1 MYVGVERCY
10 PDNSI
15 DTCFWQPR
23 RYLQRRRRGV
33 RAYIVVDL
41 PRRDGGPA
49 RPVSH
54 ATPIPTSAGADGL
67 RLGIVAV
74 SA

>member
-41 PRRDGGPA
+41 PRVTVALLDR
-49 RPVSH
+49 SH
-54 ATPIPTSAGADGL
+54 TRRRSPRQQALTASDL
-67 RLGIVAV
+67 RNSV
-74 SA
+74 